1 MPQLHMVMG
10 LPKAGKTH
18 YADTTMN
25 IPDDAALVCVE
36 SHRRDTVGGPRMTK
50 DSWDDLYGHISAS
63 LAHGEHVVVD
73 GNNTQTYSRKE
84 ILVKAR
90 EFGAERT
97 VLHVL
102 CTPPSVCIK
111 RLEAD
116 IHDKASASKT
126 IRHQTDMFFRSM
138 AEIPHEGWDHIIYT
152 QGETDA

>member
-1 MPQLHMVMG
+1 MVMG
-10 LPKAGKTH
+10 LPKAGKTQ

-25 IPDDAALVCVE
+25 IPEDAALVCVE

-50 DSWDDLYGHISAS
+50 DSWEDMYGHISAS

-84 ILVKAR
+84 ILMKGR

-102 CTPPSVCIK
+102 CTPPNVCVK
-111 RLEAD
+111 RLELD
-116 IHDKASASKT
+116 SQDKTSASKT